1 MWIDPDLIE
10 DISPHQREQIAVSM
24 SGRVGLLTGGPGCGK
39 THTVARLVRAWR
51 KYVGGSVAVVCPTGK
66 AASRLNE
73 VEPSLNA
80 RTIHS
85 TLIPSRNGHDGDG
98 WGFEHNEHF
107 PLGCSLLIGDE
118 QSMTDSGLMASLL
131 GAVSAGTKVLL
142 VGDPYQL
149 PPVGRGKPFLDMI
162 RGGLPHGHLTEIHR
176 FAGRIAKVCDQ
187 IKKGERWYASP
198 KVDLDAES
206 PENFRHVETQTPF
219 ATIAALKDIVQ
230 RMPARGWDAIEDCQV
245 LCAVNEKSPLSRVN
259 LNRQLQQLLNPD
271 GQEVK
276 GIPFR
281 LGDKVICNRNHYH
294 ADEETGTPAY
304 IANGDSGRVTE
315 LGKASFIVRVGQR
328 HFYVKKDGFHD
339 WDLFYAGTV
348 HKFQGSQAKCVIT
361 IADDYPGANFVC
373 DRSWH
378 YTAYSRASKLSI
390 VLGKRST
397 IDRHCLTVGMH
408 ERKTFLTERI
418 TEWLHQPEEALPA

>member
-1 MWIDPDLIE
+1 MWIDPDIIP
-10 DISPHQREQIAVSM
+10 DITPHQREQLAEAMV
-24 SGRVGLLTGGPGCGK
+24 GRVGLLTGGPGCGK
-39 THTVARLVRAWR
+39 TFTVSRLVRAWR
-51 KYVGGSVAVVCPTGK
+51 KYVGGPVAVVTPTGK

-73 VEPSLNA
+73 IEPNLNA

-131 GAVSAGTKVLL
+131 GATSPGTKVLL
-142 VGDPYQL
+142 CGDPQQL

-162 RGGLPHGHLTEIHR
+162 RAGLPHGHLTEIHR

-219 ATIAALKDIVQ
+219 QTIAALKDIIQ
-230 RMPARGWDAIEDCQV
+230 RMPARGWDPIDDVQV

-259 LNRQLQQLLNPD
+259 LNRQLQGLLNPH
-271 GQEVK
+271 GAEVK

-315 LGKASFIVRVGQR
+315 LGKSSFVVRIGQR

-339 WDLFYAGTV
+339 WDLAYALTGW
-348 HKFQGSQAKCVIT
+348 KAQGSQWKCVVT
-361 IADDYPGANFVC
+361 VADDYPGANFIC
-373 DRSWH
+373 DKSYW
-378 YTAYSRASKLSI
+378 YTCISRAGKLSI
-390 VLGKRST
+390 ILGKRST
-397 IDRHCLTVGMH
+397 IDRHCQKTGMND
-408 ERKTFLTERI
+408 RKTFLTERI
-418 TEWLHQPEEALPA
+418 KEWMNVTEPCGT